1 MKAKIGDSTLYYETF
16 GEGHPLVL
24 IRGLGSNA
32 DHWYQQ
38 APVLSREYKVIVFD
52 NRGVARS
59 SEPGGEFSVFMMAQ
73 DTLGLLDSL
82 GIKKAHVFGLSMGG
96 MIAQEMAINYP
107 DRVSSLILACT
118 HCGGQHQIRASAEVG
133 ALFMDMIYVASD
145 ESKVKAAVCL
155 FDKET
160 LEKRPEV
167 ARRYSEIS
175 LNHPVGTR
183 VLAQQWEA
191 VLKHDTFDRLPR
203 IEAPTLVLTGDADL
217 LIPPGNSEI
226 LATRI
231 PSAEL
236 KIISGGGHQV
246 LVEQPEACNAAVL
259 EFLRRL
265 N

>member
-1 MKAKIGDSTLYYETF
+1 MKAKIGDSILYYETF

-38 APVLSREYKVIVFD
+38 APVLSREYKVILFD

-175 LNHPVGTR
+175 LNHPVCTR